1 MAEIAV
7 KSVLSVADIPRRD
20 VRFDLIKLTVSTD
33 HAIFHIDQNGRQARG
48 YGVDSWTDSGQG
60 FFASSDVEIIE
71 GCTDLSVNM
80 SF

>member
-48 YGVDSWTDSGQG
+48 YGVDSWTGSGQG
-60 FFASSDVEIIE
+60 FFDI
-71 GCTDLSVNM
+71 
-80 SF
+80 

>member
-1 MAEIAV
+1 M

-20 VRFDLIKLTVSTD
+20 VRFDLIKLTVSVD
-33 HAIFHIDQNGRQARG
+33 HAMFPIDQNGRQARG
-48 YGVDSWTDSGQG
+48 YGVNSWTGSGQG

-71 GCTDLSVNM
+71 GCADLSVDV

>member
-33 HAIFHIDQNGRQARG
+33 HAIFHIEARV
-48 YGVDSWTDSGQG
+48 YGVDSWTGSGQG